1 MPALFSGFSPTL
13 RGKSGGSWWLGM
25 ALGELGAG
33 RASSAS
39 PGCMNPTAVLCLPQ
53 PWLWDV
59 VLKAKIAV
67 LMEGFPSCAQQ
78 CEAGGLAAPSL
89 EAVLCVLMV
98 PLFRCLCQLAGA
110 LTSVSQVCIPPIT

>member
-1 MPALFSGFSPTL
+1 
-13 RGKSGGSWWLGM
+13 M

-59 VLKAKIAV
+59 VLKAKN
-67 LMEGFPSCAQQ
+67 SCAD
-78 CEAGGLAAPSL
+78 GGLPQLRAAVRGWGTRSP
-89 EAVLCVLMV
+89 
-98 PLFRCLCQLAGA
+98 
-110 LTSVSQVCIPPIT
+110 